1 MMEHLNSIPEEQANL
16 HIVENMDVNN
26 LPELM
31 KSVLS
36 LAQTPAEKDMLLM
49 SALVACG
56 SVMPNLYVRYGPT
69 AVLSRVLSFRTATL
83 PDSMRLVI

>member
-1 MMEHLNSIPEEQANL
+1 MIENLNSSEEQANL

-36 LAQTPAEKDMLLM
+36 LANTPAKKE
-49 SALVACG
+49 
-56 SVMPNLYVRYGPT
+56 MPCCCIG
-69 AVLSRVLSFRTATL
+69 FG
-83 PDSMRLVI
+83 